1 MTHGRRLGSWLP
13 RLCTPAGVPPPRRR
27 ALPRDPPPPRRSR
40 PRAVGG
46 AAPPRASRWPRP
58 ASPGP
63 PRSQVWRVGQAQRPR
78 VLPGSHGDRGSQSL
92 GAPDSQAATETTG
105 ELAGSSVATAA
116 GGHAAAGGRCAGCR
130 GARRG
135 DRGGGGARGVP
146 HLREGQS
153 RCVRPPPGPES
164 RSEGQFPPKIRS
176 AATPGTL
183 PPPWVNHDRPAPW
196 AWVWKE
202 RRPTCLRAQPARVWA
217 TDLWVLVGDLQQRHS
232 PTGMS
237 MITMPN
243 CLCTEH
249 SLCRTANKM
258 FWEKEK
264 VN

>member
-135 DRGGGGARGVP
+135 DRGRGWGSRSAPLKRGTVAMRAPTPRSRKPERGAVSTKNKKCCYPGHFAPTLGEPRPSSALGLGLEGAATHLPPSPACPGVG
-146 HLREGQS
+146 HGF
-153 RCVRPPPGPES
+153 VRPG
-164 RSEGQFPPKIRS
+164 G
-176 AATPGTL
+176 
-183 PPPWVNHDRPAPW
+183 
-196 AWVWKE
+196 
-202 RRPTCLRAQPARVWA
+202 
-217 TDLWVLVGDLQQRHS
+217 
-232 PTGMS
+232 
-237 MITMPN
+237 
-243 CLCTEH
+243 
-249 SLCRTANKM
+249 
-258 FWEKEK
+258 
-264 VN
+264 